1 MEAFMPFLNFLS
13 RRNRRLASRQATRDM
28 EMISDRDLADM
39 GIKRYQLEAAYEKTL
54 G

>member
-1 MEAFMPFLNFLS
+1 MPLFKLLS
-13 RRNRRLASRQATRDM
+13 RRHRKQAYLQAVREI

-39 GIKRYQLEAAYEKTL
+39 GIKRYQLEAAANVKAL